1 MCEMSKRPAAL
12 RTAKCSSRID
22 VYCCG
27 SSHPPK
33 STMRPPSAT
42 WRSYR
47 GVRCGGLA
55 AKFNA
60 PVVIEVDRCR
70 IDELEQLFV
79 VAAARVGDH
88 QGHVARPLY
97 CPFQL
102 FSQLALRRLA
112 MELPA
117 QDQLGVLVIGR
128 GRDEQ
133 LGISGG
139 GRLAHDALVH
149 LSFNALLGK

>member
-1 MCEMSKRPAAL
+1 MCEMSKRPAAW

-27 SSHPPK
+27 SSQPPK

-70 IDELEQLFV
+70 IDELEQLFI
-79 VAAARVGDH
+79 VATARVGDH
-88 QGHVARPLY
+88 NAHVACPLNG
-97 CPFQL
+97 PFKL

-112 MELPA
+112 LELSA

-128 GRDEQ
+128 CRDQQLLIAQGAILGRD
-133 LGISGG
+133 G
-139 GRLAHDALVH
+139 LVH
-149 LSFNALLGK
+149 LSSDLLLGK